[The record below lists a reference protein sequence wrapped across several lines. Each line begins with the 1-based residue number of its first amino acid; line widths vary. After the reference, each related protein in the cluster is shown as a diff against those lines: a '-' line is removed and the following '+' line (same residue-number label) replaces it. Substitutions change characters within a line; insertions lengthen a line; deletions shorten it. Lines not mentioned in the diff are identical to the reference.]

1 MAHCATRVFHT
12 CCPPRFVTV
21 VLFKPLLFCFPCCWS
36 CHWLLFIVAADC
48 ASSPTAGRQP
58 SQAHKAHLMTASR
71 TLSLF
76 CSQQT
81 TRARP
86 LQSSS
91 SHRAFTQTWMCTA
104 TSVLTSYRTSGL
116 RSMMYVQP
124 LCLFAPSS
132 ENPTTTALSTRLLR
146 LSGARYESMRLTFR
160 M

>member
-1 MAHCATRVFHT
+1 MSFIPVAPAALS
-12 CCPPRFVTV
+12 P
-21 VLFKPLLFCFPCCWS
+21 PCCS
-36 CHWLLFIVAADC
+36 HHFSSVFLAADPATSPVYVAADC

-116 RSMMYVQP
+116 RSMMYVPP

-132 ENPTTTALSTRLLR
+132 ESPTTTALSTRLLR
-146 LSGARYESMRLTFR
+146 PSGARYESMRLTCR
-160 M
+160 MWVAKC